1 MATGSQTVE
10 RPRTSIG
17 PLRWLRRN
25 LFNSWANSLLTILC
39 LGLLYFL
46 VSGLLRWALT
56 TARWGVITENL
67 RLFMVGRYPIDQ
79 VWRVSVCVL
88 LVSFLLGLSWGV
100 WGGVV
105 RSFAVALAAGFAAL
119 ALVPFSLSARLWL
132 AGNVILIIA
141 AFLLVHSIGSA
152 IVPSRRWKRG
162 VLIAWL
168 LSPVVIYLLLYGKL
182 WRLQPLPVVDTN
194 LWGGLLLTFVL
205 TIMGILISM
214 PIGILLAL
222 GRRSELPVVRWFSVA
237 FIEVVRGVPLITV
250 LFFAAIML
258 PLFLPQNIRVDL
270 LWRIMIGI
278 ILFSAAYNA
287 ENVRGGLQAVPP
299 GQAEAAKA
307 LGMKGWM
314 ITTFIDM
321 PQALRLVIPATVSQF
336 ISLFK
341 DTSLVGIAG
350 LLELLYIGK
359 TVLAQP
365 AWLGLQQEVYVFVA
379 IIYFIFSYAMSYAS
393 LRLEAALGVG
403 ER

>member
-1 MATGSQTVE
+1 
-10 RPRTSIG
+10 
-17 PLRWLRRN
+17 LRWLRRN
-25 LFNSWANSLLTILC
+25 LFNSWANSLLTIVSLW
-39 LGLLYFL
+39 LIYTL
-46 VSGLLRWALT
+46 VSGLLRSALT
-56 TARWGVITENL
+56 GARWGVVTGNL

-88 LVSFLLGLSWGV
+88 IISFLLGLSWGA

-105 RSFAVALAAGFAAL
+105 RSFAVALAAACAAL
-119 ALVPFSLSARLWL
+119 ALLPFSLSARLWL
-132 AGNVILIIA
+132 AGNLVLVVA
-141 AFLLVHSIGSA
+141 AFLVVHFL
-152 IVPSRRWKRG
+152 PSRHWKRG

-168 LSPVVIYLLLYGKL
+168 LSPIVIYVLLYGKL
-182 WRLQPLPVVDTN
+182 WPLQVLPIVETD

-205 TIMGILISM
+205 TIVGIVVSM

-222 GRRSELPVVRWFSVA
+222 GRRSELPAVRWFSVA

-258 PLFLPQNIRVDL
+258 PLFLPQNLRIDL

-287 ENVRGGLQAVPP
+287 ENVRGGLQAVPQ
-299 GQAEAAKA
+299 GQVEAAKA

-314 ITTFIDM
+314 ITTFIVL
-321 PQALRLVIPATVSQF
+321 PQALRVVIPTTVGQF

-365 AWLGLQQEVYVFVA
+365 AWLGLQQEVYLFVA

-393 LRLEAALGVG
+393 QRLESALGVG
-403 ER
+403 QR

>member
-1 MATGSQTVE
+1 MATGSQILE
-10 RPRTSIG
+10 RPRTPIN

-25 LFNSWANSLLTILC
+25 LFNSWANALLTILSVW
-39 LGLLYFL
+39 LIYVFA
-46 VSGLLRWALT
+46 SGLARWALT
-56 TARWGVITENL
+56 EARWGVITSNL

-88 LVSFLLGLSWGV
+88 LISFLMGLSWGA

-105 RSFAVALAAGFAAL
+105 RSFAVALAAGCAAL
-119 ALVPFSLSARLWL
+119 ALVPFSLSVRLWL
-132 AGNVILIIA
+132 VGNLVLIVV
-141 AFLLVHSIGSA
+141 AFLVVHFL
-152 IVPSRRWKRG
+152 PSRRWKRG

-168 LSPVVIYLLLYGKL
+168 LSPVVIYILLYGKL
-182 WRLQPLPVVDTN
+182 WRLQVLPVVDTN
-194 LWGGLLLTFVL
+194 LWGGLLLTFVF
-205 TIMGILISM
+205 TIVGIVVSM

-222 GRRSELPVVRWFSVA
+222 GRRSELPAVRWFSVA

-258 PLFLPQNIRVDL
+258 PLFLPQNLRIDL

-314 ITTFIDM
+314 ITTFIVM
-321 PQALRLVIPATVSQF
+321 PQALRVVIPATVSQF

-350 LLELLYIGK
+350 LLELLFIGK

-365 AWLGLQQEVYVFVA
+365 AWLGLQQEVYAFVA

-393 LRLEAALGVG
+393 LKLEAALGVG
-403 ER
+403 QR

>member
-1 MATGSQTVE
+1 MATDSQELE
-10 RPRTSIG
+10 RPRTSSS

-39 LGLLYFL
+39 LGLIYLV

-56 TARWGVITENL
+56 TARWGVITTNL

-88 LVSFLLGLSWGV
+88 LISFLMGLSWGA

-105 RSFAVALAAGFAAL
+105 RSFAVALAAGCAAL
-119 ALVPFSLSARLWL
+119 ALVPFSLSVRLWL
-132 AGNVILIIA
+132 VGNLVLIVV
-141 AFLLVHSIGSA
+141 AFLVVHFL
-152 IVPSRRWKRG
+152 PSRHWKRG

-182 WRLQPLPVVDTN
+182 WFLQVLPVVDTN

-205 TIMGILISM
+205 SIVGIVVSM

-222 GRRSELPVVRWFSVA
+222 GRRSELPAVRWFSVA
-237 FIEVVRGVPLITV
+237 FIEVVRGVPLITL

-258 PLFLPQNIRVDL
+258 PLFLPQNLRIDL
-270 LWRIMIGI
+270 IWRIMIVV

-314 ITTFIDM
+314 ITTFIVM
-321 PQALRLVIPATVSQF
+321 PQALRVVIPATVSQF

-350 LLELLYIGK
+350 LLELLFIGK
-359 TVLAQP
+359 TVLAQA
-365 AWLGLQQEVYVFVA
+365 AWLGLQKEVYVFVA

>member
-1 MATGSQTVE
+1 MATGSQAIK

-25 LFNSWANSLLTILC
+25 LFNSWANSLLTIVAGWLI
-39 LGLLYFL
+39 YVL

-56 TARWGVITENL
+56 EARWGVVTENL

-88 LVSFLLGLSWGV
+88 IISFLFGLSWGA

-105 RSFAVALAAGFAAL
+105 RSFAVALAAAFAAL
-119 ALVPFSLSARLWL
+119 ALLPFSLSVRLWL
-132 AGNVILIIA
+132 VGNLVLIVA
-141 AFLLVHSIGSA
+141 AFLVVHFL
-152 IVPSRRWKRG
+152 PSPRWKRG

-168 LSPVVIYLLLYGKL
+168 LSPIVIYLLLYGKL
-182 WRLQPLPVVDTN
+182 WRLELMPVVDTN

-205 TIMGILISM
+205 SIVGIVVSM

-258 PLFLPQNIRVDL
+258 PLFLPQNLRIDL
-270 LWRIMIGI
+270 IWRIMIGI

-314 ITTFIDM
+314 ITTFIVM
-321 PQALRLVIPATVSQF
+321 PQALRVVIPATVSQF

-341 DTSLVGIAG
+341 DTSLAGIAG

-365 AWLGLQQEVYVFVA
+365 AWLGRQQEVYVFVA

-403 ER
+403 QR

>member
-1 MATGSQTVE
+1 MATDSQELE
-10 RPRTSIG
+10 RPRTSSS

-39 LGLLYFL
+39 LGLIYLV

-56 TARWGVITENL
+56 TARWGVITTNL

-88 LVSFLLGLSWGV
+88 LISFLMGLSWGA

-105 RSFAVALAAGFAAL
+105 RSFAVALAAGCAAL
-119 ALVPFSLSARLWL
+119 ALVPFSLSVRLWL
-132 AGNVILIIA
+132 VGNLVLIVV
-141 AFLLVHSIGSA
+141 AFLVVHFL
-152 IVPSRRWKRG
+152 PSRRWKRG

-182 WRLQPLPVVDTN
+182 WFLQVLPVVDTN

-205 TIMGILISM
+205 SIVGIVVSM

-222 GRRSELPVVRWFSVA
+222 GRRSELPAVRWFSVA
-237 FIEVVRGVPLITV
+237 FIEVVRGVPLITL

-258 PLFLPQNIRVDL
+258 PLFLPQNLRIDL
-270 LWRIMIGI
+270 IWRIMIVV

-314 ITTFIDM
+314 ITTFIVM
-321 PQALRLVIPATVSQF
+321 PQALRVVIPATVSQF

-350 LLELLYIGK
+350 LLELLFIGK

-365 AWLGLQQEVYVFVA
+365 AWLGLQKEVYVFVA

-403 ER
+403 QR

>member
-1 MATGSQTVE
+1 MATGSQTLK

-25 LFNSWANSLLTILC
+25 LFNSWANSLLTIVAGWLIY
-39 LGLLYFL
+39 LF

-56 TARWGVITENL
+56 DARWGVVTENL

-88 LVSFLLGLSWGV
+88 IISFLLGLSWGV

-105 RSFAVALAAGFAAL
+105 RSFAVALAAACAAL

-132 AGNVILIIA
+132 AGNVVLIVA
-141 AFLLVHSIGSA
+141 AFLVVHFL
-152 IVPSRRWKRG
+152 PSRHWKRG

-168 LSPVVIYLLLYGKL
+168 LSPVVIYFLLYGKL
-182 WRLQPLPVVDTN
+182 WRFQALPVVDTN

-205 TIMGILISM
+205 TVAGIVVSM

-222 GRRSELPVVRWFSVA
+222 GRRSELPAVRWFSIA

-258 PLFLPQNIRVDL
+258 PLFLPQNMRFPL

-307 LGMKGWM
+307 LGMNGLM
-314 ITTFIDM
+314 ITTFIVM
-321 PQALRLVIPATVSQF
+321 PQALRVVIPATVSQF

-403 ER
+403 QR

>member
-1 MATGSQTVE
+1 MATGSQALK

-25 LFNSWANSLLTILC
+25 LFNSWANSLLTIVAGWLIY
-39 LGLLYFL
+39 LL

-56 TARWGVITENL
+56 DARWGVVTENL

-88 LVSFLLGLSWGV
+88 LVSFLLGLSWGA

-105 RSFAVALAAGFAAL
+105 RSFAVALAAGCAAL
-119 ALVPFSLSARLWL
+119 ALVPFSLSVRLWL
-132 AGNVILIIA
+132 VGNLVLIIV
-141 AFLLVHSIGSA
+141 AFLVVHFL
-152 IVPSRRWKRG
+152 PSRGWKRG
-162 VLIAWL
+162 ALIAWL
-168 LSPVVIYLLLYGKL
+168 LSPIVIYVLLYGRL
-182 WRLQPLPVVDTN
+182 WRLQVMPVVDTN

-205 TIMGILISM
+205 SIVGIVVSM

-258 PLFLPQNIRVDL
+258 PLFLPQNMRIDL

-287 ENVRGGLQAVPP
+287 ENVRGGLQAVPH

-314 ITTFIDM
+314 ITTFIVM
-321 PQALRLVIPATVSQF
+321 PQALRVVIPATVSQF

-403 ER
+403 QR

>member
-1 MATGSQTVE
+1 MTANSQELE

-25 LFNSWANSLLTILC
+25 LFNSWANSLLTILSAWFI
-39 LGLLYFL
+39 YVL

-56 TARWGVITENL
+56 TARWGVVTANL

-88 LVSFLLGLSWGV
+88 IISFLLGLSWGV

-105 RSFAVALAAGFAAL
+105 RSFAVALAAACAAL
-119 ALVPFSLSARLWL
+119 ALLPFSLSVRLWL
-132 AGNVILIIA
+132 AGNLILIVV
-141 AFLLVHSIGSA
+141 AFLVVHFL
-152 IVPSRRWKRG
+152 PSRRWKRG

-182 WRLQPLPVVDTN
+182 WRLQALPVVDTN

-205 TIMGILISM
+205 TVTGIVASM

-222 GRRSELPVVRWFSVA
+222 GRRSELPAVRWFSIV

-258 PLFLPQNIRVDL
+258 PLFLPQNMRIDL
-270 LWRIMIGI
+270 IWRIMIGI

-307 LGMKGWM
+307 LGMKGWQ
-314 ITTFIDM
+314 ITTFIVM
-321 PQALRLVIPATVSQF
+321 PQALRVVIPATVSQF

-350 LLELLYIGK
+350 LLELLFIGK

-403 ER
+403 QR

>member
-1 MATGSQTVE
+1 M
-10 RPRTSIG
+10 
-17 PLRWLRRN
+17 RWLRRN
-25 LFNSWANSLLTILC
+25 LFNSWLNTLLTIVSVWLI
-39 LGLLYFL
+39 YVL

-56 TARWGVITENL
+56 EARWGVITQNL

-79 VWRVSVCVL
+79 VWRVSVSVL
-88 LVSFLLGLSWGV
+88 IISFLLGLSWGA

-105 RSFAVALAAGFAAL
+105 RSFAVALAAGCAAL

-132 AGNVILIIA
+132 AGNVVLIVG
-141 AFLLVHSIGSA
+141 AFLVVHFL
-152 IVPSRRWKRG
+152 PSRHWKRG

-168 LSPVVIYLLLYGKL
+168 LSPVAIYILLYG
-182 WRLQPLPVVDTN
+182 RIVSLQPLPVVETN

-205 TIMGILISM
+205 TIVGIVVSM

-222 GRRSELPVVRWFSVA
+222 GRRSELPAVRWFSVA
-237 FIEVVRGVPLITV
+237 FIEVVRGVPLITL
-250 LFFAAIML
+250 LFFAASML
-258 PLFLPQNIRVDL
+258 PIFLPQNFRIDL
-270 LWRIMIGI
+270 IWRIMLII

-314 ITTFIDM
+314 ITTFIVM
-321 PQALRLVIPATVSQF
+321 PQALRVVIPATVSQF

-350 LLELLYIGK
+350 LLELLFIGK

-365 AWLGLQQEVYVFVA
+365 SWLGLQQEVYVFVA

-403 ER
+403 QR

>member
-1 MATGSQTVE
+1 
-10 RPRTSIG
+10 
-17 PLRWLRRN
+17 
-25 LFNSWANSLLTILC
+25 
-39 LGLLYFL
+39 
-46 VSGLLRWALT
+46 
-56 TARWGVITENL
+56 
-67 RLFMVGRYPIDQ
+67 
-79 VWRVSVCVL
+79 
-88 LVSFLLGLSWGV
+88 
-100 WGGVV
+100 
-105 RSFAVALAAGFAAL
+105 VALAAGCAAL
-119 ALVPFSLSARLWL
+119 ALVPFSLSVRLWL
-132 AGNVILIIA
+132 VGNLVLIVV
-141 AFLLVHSIGSA
+141 AFLVVHFL
-152 IVPSRRWKRG
+152 PSRHWKRG

-168 LSPVVIYLLLYGKL
+168 LSPVVIYILLYGKL
-182 WRLQPLPVVDTN
+182 WRLQVLPVVDTN
-194 LWGGLLLTFVL
+194 LWGGLLLTFVF
-205 TIMGILISM
+205 TIVGIVVSM

-222 GRRSELPVVRWFSVA
+222 GRRSELPAVRWFSVA

-258 PLFLPQNIRVDL
+258 PLFLPQNMRIDL

-307 LGMKGWM
+307 LGMKGWQ
-314 ITTFIDM
+314 ITTFIVM
-321 PQALRLVIPATVSQF
+321 PQALRVVIPATVSQF

-365 AWLGLQQEVYVFVA
+365 SWLGLQQEVYIFVA

-393 LRLEAALGVG
+393 LKLEAALGVG
-403 ER
+403 QR

>member
-1 MATGSQTVE
+1 MATEPQTVT

-25 LFNSWANSLLTILC
+25 LFNSWANALLTIVSLW
-39 LGLLYFL
+39 LIYVL
-46 VSGLLRWALT
+46 VSGLLSWALT
-56 TARWGVITENL
+56 DARWGVVTENL

-79 VWRVSVCVL
+79 IWRVSACVL

-105 RSFAVALAAGFAAL
+105 RSFAVALAACLAAL
-119 ALVPFSLSARLWL
+119 AILPFSLSVRLWL
-132 AGNVILIIA
+132 VGNVVLIIV
-141 AFLLVHSIGSA
+141 AFLLVHYL
-152 IVPSRRWKRG
+152 PSRRWQRG

-168 LSPVVIYLLLYGKL
+168 LSPIVIYFMLFGKL
-182 WRLQPLPVVDTN
+182 WRLDALPIVGTN

-205 TIMGILISM
+205 TIVGIVVSM

-222 GRRSELPVVRWFSVA
+222 GRRSELPAIRWFSVG

-258 PLFLPQNIRVDL
+258 PLFLPQNLRIDL
-270 LWRIMIGI
+270 LWRVMIGI

-314 ITTFIDM
+314 ITTFIVM
-321 PQALRLVIPATVSQF
+321 PQALRVVIPATVSQF

-365 AWLGLQQEVYVFVA
+365 AWLGRQLEVYFFVA

-403 ER
+403 QR

>member
-1 MATGSQTVE
+1 MATGSPAVE
-10 RPRTSIG
+10 RPRTRIG

-25 LFNSWANSLLTILC
+25 LFNSWANALLTIVCVWLI
-39 LGLLYFL
+39 YVF

-56 TARWGVITENL
+56 EARWGVITENL

-79 VWRVSVCVL
+79 IWRVSACVL
-88 LVSFLLGLSWGV
+88 LVSFLFGLSWGV

-105 RSFAVALAAGFAAL
+105 RSFAVALAACFAAL
-119 ALVPFSLSARLWL
+119 ALLPFSLSVRLWL
-132 AGNVILIIA
+132 VGNVVLIVA
-141 AFLLVHSIGSA
+141 AFLLVHFL
-152 IVPSRRWKRG
+152 PSRHWKRG

-168 LSPVVIYLLLYGKL
+168 LSPVVIYFLLFGRL
-182 WRLQPLPVVDTN
+182 WRLEALPVVGTT

-205 TIMGILISM
+205 TIVGIVVSM

-222 GRRSELPVVRWFSVA
+222 GRRSELPVIRWFSVT

-258 PLFLPQNIRVDL
+258 PLFLPQNMRIDLVWRV
-270 LWRIMIGI
+270 MIGI

-314 ITTFIDM
+314 ITTFIVM
-321 PQALRLVIPATVSQF
+321 PQALRVVIPATVSQF

-341 DTSLVGIAG
+341 DTSLVGITG

-365 AWLGLQQEVYVFVA
+365 AWLGRQQEVYIFVA

-403 ER
+403 QR

>member
-1 MATGSQTVE
+1 
-10 RPRTSIG
+10 
-17 PLRWLRRN
+17 LRWLRRN
-25 LFNSWANSLLTILC
+25 LFNSWANSLLTIVSLW
-39 LGLLYFL
+39 LIYTL

-56 TARWGVITENL
+56 GARWGVVTGNL

-88 LVSFLLGLSWGV
+88 IISFLLGLSWGA

-105 RSFAVALAAGFAAL
+105 RSFAVALAAACAAL
-119 ALVPFSLSARLWL
+119 ALLPFSLSARLWL
-132 AGNVILIIA
+132 AGNVVLVVA
-141 AFLLVHSIGSA
+141 AFLVVHFL
-152 IVPSRRWKRG
+152 PSRHWKRG

-168 LSPVVIYLLLYGKL
+168 LSPIVIYVLLYGKL
-182 WRLQPLPVVDTN
+182 WPFQVLPIVETD

-205 TIMGILISM
+205 TIVGIVVSM
-214 PIGILLAL
+214 PIGIFLAL
-222 GRRSELPVVRWFSVA
+222 GRRSELPAVRWFSVA

-258 PLFLPQNIRVDL
+258 PLFLPQNLRIDL

-287 ENVRGGLQAVPP
+287 ENVRGGLQAVPQ
-299 GQAEAAKA
+299 GQVEAAKA

-314 ITTFIDM
+314 ITTFIVL
-321 PQALRLVIPATVSQF
+321 PQALRVVIPTTVGQF

-365 AWLGLQQEVYVFVA
+365 AWLGLQQEVYLFVA

-393 LRLEAALGVG
+393 QRLESALGVG
-403 ER
+403 QR

>member
-1 MATGSQTVE
+1 MATDSQELE
-10 RPRTSIG
+10 RPRTSSS

-39 LGLLYFL
+39 LGLIYLV

-56 TARWGVITENL
+56 TARWGVITTNL

-88 LVSFLLGLSWGV
+88 LISFLMGLSWGA

-105 RSFAVALAAGFAAL
+105 RSFAVALAAGCAAL
-119 ALVPFSLSARLWL
+119 ALVPFSLSVRLWL
-132 AGNVILIIA
+132 VGNLVLIIV
-141 AFLLVHSIGSA
+141 AFLVVHFL
-152 IVPSRRWKRG
+152 PSRGWKRG
-162 VLIAWL
+162 ALIAWL
-168 LSPVVIYLLLYGKL
+168 LSPIVIYVLLYGRL
-182 WRLQPLPVVDTN
+182 WRLQVMPVVDTN

-205 TIMGILISM
+205 SIVGIVVSM

-222 GRRSELPVVRWFSVA
+222 GRRSELPVVRWFSVG
-237 FIEVVRGVPLITV
+237 FIEVVRGVPLITL

-258 PLFLPQNIRVDL
+258 PLFLPQNLRIDL
-270 LWRIMIGI
+270 IWRIMIVI

-307 LGMKGWM
+307 LGLKGWM
-314 ITTFIDM
+314 ITTFIVM
-321 PQALRLVIPATVSQF
+321 PQALRVVIPATVSQF

-365 AWLGLQQEVYVFVA
+365 AWLGLQQETYLFMA

-393 LRLEAALGVG
+393 LKLEAALGVG
-403 ER
+403 QR

>member
-1 MATGSQTVE
+1 MATGSQAVE

-25 LFNSWANSLLTILC
+25 LFNSWANSLLTILS
-39 LGLLYFL
+39 LGLIYFL
-46 VSGLLRWALT
+46 ASGLLRWALT
-56 TARWGVITENL
+56 TARWGVVTANL
-67 RLFMVGRYPIDQ
+67 RLFMVGLYPIDQ

-88 LVSFLLGLSWGV
+88 IVSFLLGLSWGV

-119 ALVPFSLSARLWL
+119 ALLPFSLSVRLL
-132 AGNVILIIA
+132 LVGNVVLIVV
-141 AFLLVHSIGSA
+141 AFLVVHFL
-152 IVPSRRWKRG
+152 PSRRWKRG

-168 LSPVVIYLLLYGKL
+168 LSPIVIYILLYGKI
-182 WRLQPLPVVDTN
+182 WRLQVLPVVGTN
-194 LWGGLLLTFVL
+194 AWGGLLLTFVL
-205 TIMGILISM
+205 TIVGILVSM

-258 PLFLPQNIRVDL
+258 PLFLPQNMRVDL

-314 ITTFIDM
+314 ITTFIVM
-321 PQALRLVIPATVSQF
+321 PQALRVVIPATVSQF

-393 LRLEAALGVG
+393 LRLETALGVG
-403 ER
+403 QR

>member
-1 MATGSQTVE
+1 MATDSQELE
-10 RPRTSIG
+10 RPRTSSS

-39 LGLLYFL
+39 LGLIYLV

-56 TARWGVITENL
+56 TARWGVITTNL

-88 LVSFLLGLSWGV
+88 LISFLMGLSWGA

-105 RSFAVALAAGFAAL
+105 RSFAVALAAGCAAL
-119 ALVPFSLSARLWL
+119 ALVPFSLSVRLWL
-132 AGNVILIIA
+132 VGNLVLIVM
-141 AFLLVHSIGSA
+141 AFLVVHFL
-152 IVPSRRWKRG
+152 PSRHWKRG

-182 WRLQPLPVVDTN
+182 WFLQVLPVVDTN

-205 TIMGILISM
+205 SIVGIVVSM

-222 GRRSELPVVRWFSVA
+222 GRRSELPAVRWFSVA
-237 FIEVVRGVPLITV
+237 FIEVVRGVPLITL

-258 PLFLPQNIRVDL
+258 PLFLPQNLRIDL
-270 LWRIMIGI
+270 IWRIMIVV

-314 ITTFIDM
+314 ITTFIVM
-321 PQALRLVIPATVSQF
+321 PQALRVVIPATVSQF

-350 LLELLYIGK
+350 LLELLFIGK
-359 TVLAQP
+359 TVLAQA
-365 AWLGLQQEVYVFVA
+365 AWLGLQKEVYVFVA

>member
-1 MATGSQTVE
+1 MAANSQE
-10 RPRTSIG
+10 LKRPRTSIG

-25 LFNSWANSLLTILC
+25 LFNSWANSLLTIVSAWLI
-39 LGLLYFL
+39 YIL

-56 TARWGVITENL
+56 TARWGVVTANL

-88 LVSFLLGLSWGV
+88 IISFLLGLSWGV

-105 RSFAVALAAGFAAL
+105 RSFAVALAAACAAL
-119 ALVPFSLSARLWL
+119 ALLPFSLSVRLWL
-132 AGNVILIIA
+132 AGNLVLIVV
-141 AFLLVHSIGSA
+141 AFLVVHFLS
-152 IVPSRRWKRG
+152 SRLWKRG

-182 WRLQPLPVVDTN
+182 WRLQALPVVDTN

-205 TIMGILISM
+205 TVTGIVASM

-222 GRRSELPVVRWFSVA
+222 GRRSELPAVRWFSIA

-258 PLFLPQNIRVDL
+258 PLFLPQNMRIDL
-270 LWRIMIGI
+270 IWRIMIGI

-307 LGMKGWM
+307 LGMKGWQ
-314 ITTFIDM
+314 ITTFIVM
-321 PQALRLVIPATVSQF
+321 PQALRVVIPATVSQF

-350 LLELLYIGK
+350 LLELLFIGK

-403 ER
+403 QR

>member
-1 MATGSQTVE
+1 MATEPQTVT

-25 LFNSWANSLLTILC
+25 LFNSWANALLTIVSLW
-39 LGLLYFL
+39 LIYVL
-46 VSGLLRWALT
+46 VSGLLSWALT
-56 TARWGVITENL
+56 DARWGVVTENL

-79 VWRVSVCVL
+79 IWRVSACVL

-105 RSFAVALAAGFAAL
+105 RSFAVALAACLAAL
-119 ALVPFSLSARLWL
+119 AILPFSLSVRLWL
-132 AGNVILIIA
+132 VGNVVLIIV
-141 AFLLVHSIGSA
+141 AFLLVHYL
-152 IVPSRRWKRG
+152 PSRRWQRG

-168 LSPVVIYLLLYGKL
+168 LSPILIYFMLFGKL
-182 WRLQPLPVVDTN
+182 WRLDALPIVGTN

-205 TIMGILISM
+205 TIVGIVVSM

-222 GRRSELPVVRWFSVA
+222 GRRSELPAIRWFSVG

-258 PLFLPQNIRVDL
+258 PLFLPQNLRIDL
-270 LWRIMIGI
+270 LWRVMIGI

-314 ITTFIDM
+314 ITTFIVM
-321 PQALRLVIPATVSQF
+321 PQALRVVIPATVSQF

-365 AWLGLQQEVYVFVA
+365 AWLGRQLEVYFFVA

-403 ER
+403 QR